1 MIRIDGRKF
10 DQIRDVKIT
19 RNFTKYAEGSVLIE
33 MGETKVLCTASIE
46 EKVPPFLR
54 NTGTG
59 WINAEYSMLPRST
72 QQRKVR
78 DSSKGKI
85 DGRSQEIQ
93 RLIGR
98 AIRSVVDL
106 NKLGERTI
114 WVDCDVIQAD
124 GGTRTASIT
133 GAFVA
138 VAEAIYKLYKD
149 GLIKKMPIENF
160 VSAISVGIVND
171 QCLLD
176 ICYEED
182 SHAQVDMN
190 IIMTDKCEFVEVQ
203 GTGEERP
210 FSRKDLNKL
219 LELGAKGNKELIK
232 IQRKALG
239 EIADEILGMEYG
251 DDIVISTGNAHKLE
265 EIGAILKDL
274 DYNIHSLKDVNLD
287 NLEIEEN
294 GKTFEHNALI
304 KARTVAKLTNMITIA
319 DDSGLEVDAIGKKP
333 GIYSSRYAGENATDA
348 ENREKLLKALKNTA
362 ASHRTARFVCCIAV
376 VFPDGKEFVVR
387 GTCEGT
393 IAFEEKGDNGF
404 GYDSLFIVDNYN
416 KTFAELPSSIK
427 NAISHRAKAL
437 ELMKDELTRRVIR

>member
-138 VAEAIYKLYKD
+138 VAEAIYKLHKE

-160 VSAISVGIVND
+160 VSAISVGIVDNE
-171 QCLLD
+171 CLLD

-182 SHAQVDMN
+182 SNAQVDMN
-190 IIMTDKCEFVEVQ
+190 IIMTDKGEFVEVQ

-210 FSRKDLNKL
+210 FSRKDLNNL
-219 LELGAKGNKELIK
+219 LELGEKGNKELIK

-265 EIGAILKDL
+265 EIGAILKNL
-274 DYNIHSLKDVNLD
+274 DYKIHSLKDVNLAD
-287 NLEIEEN
+287 LEIEEN
-294 GKTFEHNALI
+294 GKSFEHNALI

-362 ASHRTARFVCCIAV
+362 ASHRTGRFVCCIAV

-393 IAFEEKGDNGF
+393 IAFEEKGNNGF

-416 KTFAELPSSIK
+416 KTFAELPASVK

-437 ELMKDELTRRVIR
+437 ELMKEELTRRVIR

>member
-98 AIRSVVDL
+98 AIISVVDL

-219 LELGAKGNKELIK
+219 LELGEKGNKELIK

>member
-33 MGETKVLCTASIE
+33 MGETKVVCTASIE

-72 QQRKVR
+72 QQRKIR

-98 AIRSVVDL
+98 AIRSIVDL

-138 VAEAIYKLYKD
+138 VAEAIYKLYSD
-149 GLIKKMPIENF
+149 GLIKKMPIQNF

-171 QCLLD
+171 ECLLD

-182 SHAQVDMN
+182 SNAQVDMN
-190 IIMTDKCEFVEVQ
+190 IIMTDRGEFVEVQ

-219 LELGAKGNKELIK
+219 LELGEKGNKELIRM
-232 IQRKALG
+232 QRAALG
-239 EIADEILGMEYG
+239 EIADEILGMDYG
-251 DDIVISTGNAHKLE
+251 NDIVISTGNAHKLE

-287 NLEIEEN
+287 NLDIEEN

-304 KARTVAKLTNMITIA
+304 KARTVAKLTNKITIA

-333 GIYSSRYAGENATDA
+333 GIYSARYAGENATDE
-348 ENREKLLKALKNTA
+348 ENREKLLKALKNTPI
-362 ASHRTARFVCCIAV
+362 SHRTGRFVCCIAV

-393 IAFEEKGDNGF
+393 IAFEEKGKNGF
-404 GYDSLFIVDNYN
+404 GYDSLFVVDNYN
-416 KTFAELPSSIK
+416 KTFAELPSSVK
-427 NAISHRAKAL
+427 NGISHRAKAL
-437 ELMKDELTRRVIR
+437 ELMKEELSRRVIR

>member
-160 VSAISVGIVND
+160 VSAISVGIVDD

-219 LELGAKGNKELIK
+219 LELGEKGNKELIK

-287 NLEIEEN
+287 NLEIEEK

-319 DDSGLEVDAIGKKP
+319 DDSGLEVDALGKKP

-348 ENREKLLKALKNTA
+348 ENREKLLKAMKNTP
-362 ASHRTARFVCCIAV
+362 ASNRTGRFVCCIAV

-393 IAFEEKGDNGF
+393 IAFEEKGKNGF
-404 GYDSLFIVDNYN
+404 GYDSLFIVNDYN
-416 KTFAELPSSIK
+416 KTFAELPATIK
-427 NAISHRAKAL
+427 NSISHRAKAL
-437 ELMKDELTRRVIR
+437 ELMKEELTRRVIR